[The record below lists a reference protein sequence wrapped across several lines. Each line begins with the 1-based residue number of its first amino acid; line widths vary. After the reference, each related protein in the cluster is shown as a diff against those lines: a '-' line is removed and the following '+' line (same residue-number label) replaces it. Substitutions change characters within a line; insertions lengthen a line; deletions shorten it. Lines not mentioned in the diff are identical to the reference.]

1 MPVDGDT
8 GCRLPVPHRQAGSG
22 TATAVHSAAGPV
34 VALAVVPAFAGLTA
48 DSFVCLADLAGPVP
62 GPLYSVRP
70 ATGWGSF
77 YLLADSFTYLF
88 DCSPNSNRVLH
99 SSGVRRYSAT
109 ECSEIARKYN
119 GKREQLWLVDYIR
132 N

>member
-48 DSFVCLADLAGPVP
+48 DSFVCLAD
-62 GPLYSVRP
+62 
-70 ATGWGSF
+70 
-77 YLLADSFTYLF
+77 SFTYLF